1 MRLIERAIVDKG
13 AQPETVYCHAWR
25 EKDLIIWDNWQL
37 LHRVLPAGYASAGG
51 RRVMHRVALPGKWW
65 PAGPL
70 GEDGKEIASSNP
82 FSKQQA
88 LRQQAAL

>member
-1 MRLIERAIVDKG
+1 
-13 AQPETVYCHAWR
+13 
-25 EKDLIIWDNWQL
+25 
-37 LHRVLPAGYASAGG
+37 
-51 RRVMHRVALPGKWW
+51 MHRVALPGKWW

-82 FSKQQA
+82 FNKQQA